1 MVRKVNVIETRGQ
14 KAEREKRED
23 CEEEQTVARER
34 VGTAMVNMV
43 GG

>member
-14 KAEREKRED
+14 KAERKKRED

-34 VGTAMVNMV
+34 VGTAMVNV
-43 GG
+43 AGG

>member
-14 KAEREKRED
+14 KADREKKEE

-34 VGTAMVNMV
+34 EGTAMVNV
-43 GG
+43 AGG